1 MPARRAPA
9 PARLRRL
16 ARKVVWWMT
25 PAQALAEPSR
35 VIGQTLQWGDFDDM
49 EILRAQYGDR
59 AIAAFL
65 KSAPDGVLDRR
76 SWTLWSGTFRVKAK
90 APGFREVV

>member
-1 MPARRAPA
+1 MPARRAPS
-9 PARLRRL
+9 PARLRKL
-16 ARKVVWWMT
+16 ARKVVWWMA
-25 PAQALAEPSR
+25 PGEALADPRR

-49 EILRAQYGDR
+49 AILRAQYGDR

-76 SWTLWSGTFRVKAK
+76 SWSLWRAAFRVKAK
-90 APGFREVV
+90 APGLREVV